1 MRIGIDARL
10 WNQTGVGR
18 YTRNLVRNLLILDKN
33 NTYILFVR
41 KQDYGIINDQLLM
54 IKHQNKLKIKNWKLE
69 IADIKWHSI
78 AEQIKFPKIL
88 EKENL
93 DLVHFPYFSLPIF
106 YKKPYVVT
114 IHDLI
119 INHYPT
125 GKASTLFPLLYY
137 SKLLSYKFIIYQA
150 SKNAKK
156 IIVPS
161 IATKNEVIDHLKIA
175 DEKIVVTP
183 EAADQGLRIKNSELR
198 INKYGKYFLYVGNAY
213 PHKNLDRLIQ
223 AFNVFHDQRPKTKD
237 LKLILVG
244 RKDYFYKRLEQKTKS
259 QNIIFYG
266 VATDAEL
273 SNLYKNSLCLV
284 MPSLMEGFG
293 LPVLEAMAN
302 KCLVA
307 CSDIPSLREVA
318 KDNALYFNPKNITEI
333 QEAMSNVYDQ
343 KYKKEITENAYA
355 AAKEFSFEKMAKET
369 LKIYESCFSI

>member
-307 CSDIPSLREVA
+307 CSDIPSLREVV